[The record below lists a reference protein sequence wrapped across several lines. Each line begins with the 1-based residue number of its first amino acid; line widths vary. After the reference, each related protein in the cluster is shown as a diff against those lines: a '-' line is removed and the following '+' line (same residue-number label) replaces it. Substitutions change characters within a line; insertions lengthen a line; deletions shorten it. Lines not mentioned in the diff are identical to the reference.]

1 MKPSTPRKPRRRNQ
15 PTSGPAAGGG
25 AANAVPASDYE
36 SDAGTSFHPSTF
48 QDPAQSTAGGRTIGD
63 MNLGVLKR
71 HLPTVESYISM
82 SHNTSVYEWDNDND
96 TWGQAAYKG
105 PLFVCDLHPDV
116 DTDTG
121 QRVPRA
127 CIFVINRQSM
137 DNLVLNLANVSVCR
151 QNDDVNQLIELSA
164 VGPSGESV
172 NWGLFIDQDS
182 LAGTWPAIQERW
194 TAVRKTG
201 Y

>member
-1 MKPSTPRKPRRRNQ
+1 
-15 PTSGPAAGGG
+15 
-25 AANAVPASDYE
+25 
-36 SDAGTSFHPSTF
+36 
-48 QDPAQSTAGGRTIGD
+48 
-63 MNLGVLKR
+63 MNLSVLKR

-105 PLFVCDLHPDV
+105 PLFVCNLHPDV

-194 TAVRKTG
+194 AAVRKTG